1 MVQYPKFLDAY
12 MALPY
17 PMRNELCFE
26 ILGEW
31 TSLDTRVVI
40 NEATMIAEE
49 IWRGNVSD
57 DYLDQFFGDNDFQGE
72 V

>member
-1 MVQYPKFLDAY
+1 MFHYPSFRDAY

-26 ILGEW
+26 ILGVW
-31 TSLDTRVVI
+31 TAIETRIIV
-40 NEATMIAEE
+40 NEAAMICEE

-57 DYLDQFFGDNDFQGE
+57 DYLNRFFGDNDFQGE